1 MLKVADLT
9 DLMEI
14 VIVSSFQIFHS
25 LTLHYDVHRITMMER
40 GDIKMDREIMK
51 GSIDILLLNLL
62 SEKDMY
68 GYEMVKVLKDKSDQL
83 YNMGEGTLY
92 PALKR
97 MEKKQWLHSYW
108 SEVEQGRRKYYQITD
123 EGSAIL
129 EKKLEEW
136 NSIHKLITKTS
147 GDLS

>member
-1 MLKVADLT
+1 
-9 DLMEI
+9 
-14 VIVSSFQIFHS
+14 
-25 LTLHYDVHRITMMER
+25 
-40 GDIKMDREIMK
+40 MDREIMK

-62 SEKDMY
+62 SGKDMY

-97 MEKKQWLHSYW
+97 MEKKQWLQSYW
-108 SEVEQGRRKYYQITD
+108 SETQHGRRKYYQITE
-123 EGSAIL
+123 EGSAVL

-136 NSIHKLITKTS
+136 NNIHHLITKTS

>member
-1 MLKVADLT
+1 
-9 DLMEI
+9 
-14 VIVSSFQIFHS
+14 
-25 LTLHYDVHRITMMER
+25 
-40 GDIKMDREIMK
+40 MDREIMK

-62 SEKDMY
+62 SGKDMY

-83 YNMGEGTLY
+83 YSMGEGTLY

-97 MEKKQWLHSYW
+97 MEKKQWLQSYW
-108 SEVEQGRRKYYQITD
+108 SETEKGRRKYYQITD
-123 EGSAIL
+123 EGNAIL

-136 NSIHKLITKTS
+136 NRVHRLITKTS